1 MNTKLV
7 RKILAV
13 TMTATMLI
21 MPLTVGATDSASAPS
36 GSTSAG
42 SSSKATTVS
51 ATEASKASS
60 SKDSSSSNDS
70 SSNEETSTA
79 QVATTSQVAVGGA
92 VVKNELP
99 GAFFVAP
106 ASPIAGIAIREGV
119 GAIKSKAG
127 FAGNETPFV
136 RAYTVERKSS
146 PAVYASFDAAAATVG
161 GTVVGGIN
169 VDLGKLTGGKFTSL
183 PEGVTVPVTIGI
195 KNFDPNKTYF
205 IVRVAPGGAIQI
217 IPVTVENGR
226 ATFEITGGLAGYGL
240 LVK

>member
-70 SSNEETSTA
+70 SSNDASTA
-79 QVATTSQVAVGGA
+79 QVASTSQVAVGGA

-119 GAIKSKAG
+119 GAIKSKASL
-127 FAGNETPFV
+127 AGNETPFV

-183 PEGVTVPVTIGI
+183 PDGVTVPVTIGI

>member
-70 SSNEETSTA
+70 SSNDASTA
-79 QVATTSQVAVGGA
+79 QVTSTSQVAVGGA
-92 VVKNELP
+92 VVKNELS
-99 GAFFVAP
+99 GAFLVAP

-119 GAIKSKAG
+119 GAIKSKASL
-127 FAGNETPFV
+127 AGNETPFV

-183 PEGVTVPVTIGI
+183 PDGVTVPVTIGI

>member
-70 SSNEETSTA
+70 SSNDASTA
-79 QVATTSQVAVGGA
+79 QVTSTSQVAIGGA
-92 VVKNELP
+92 VIKNELP

-106 ASPIAGIAIREGV
+106 AAPIAGIAIREGV
-119 GAIKSKAG
+119 GAIKSKASL
-127 FAGNETPFV
+127 AGNETPFV